1 MRASNLIVLVELK
14 LLKLFNEDTQTIID
28 QRNLEAIEGHLST
41 IRNELSEVQDLKV
54 SIQELTFEDGKDET
68 DIRTWS
74 AQIDKD
80 IKQFQGVGTELR
92 EIVKEMK
99 QEAEREDRIKQEQII
114 NLEKEIEKVK
124 FEEKLNYEKQL
135 EELHSKTSNPTQ
147 GVSKV
152 KLPKLIITKFNG
164 TFTDWFCFWNQ
175 YEAEIDSSNIS
186 PVSKFSY
193 LKELVIT
200 PVCANIDALPLTSE
214 GYERAKQ
221 ILKAKYGKPSE
232 VVNAFIQ
239 NIMSLPHIRGTNP
252 SKIHDFY
259 GKLASSVQAL
269 EALGKLK
276 TVSGYAGLTL
286 DKLEGIQADLV
297 RTNDGWQDWGFTQLL
312 EQEGSGLRET
322 RWRAKATKT
331 QTEILDE

>member
-1 MRASNLIVLVELK
+1 MDLATSAKKLQGKLK
-14 LLKLFNEDTQTIID
+14 LLKLLNEDTQNIID

-41 IRNELSEVQDLKV
+41 IRNKLSEVQDLKV
-54 SIQELTFEDGKDET
+54 SIQELKFEDGKDET

-74 AQIDKD
+74 AQVDKD
-80 IKQFQGVGTELR
+80 IKQFQGVGTELK

-99 QEAEREDRIKQEQII
+99 QEEAEREDRIKQEQRI
-114 NLEKEIEKVK
+114 NLEKEIEKIK

-147 GVSKV
+147 GASKV

-164 TFTDWFCFWNQ
+164 TFTDWFRFWNQ
-175 YEAEIDSSNIS
+175 YEAEIDSSDIS

-200 PVCANIDALPLTSE
+200 PVRANIDALPLTTE

-232 VVNAFIQ
+232 VVNAFVQ

-252 SKIHDFY
+252 SKIHEFY

-276 TVSGYAGLTL
+276 TVSGYARLTL
-286 DKLEGIQADLV
+286 DKLEGIRADLV
-297 RTNDGWQDWGFTQLL
+297 RTDDGWQDWGFTQLL
-312 EQEGSGLRET
+312 EQLRK
-322 RWRAKATKT
+322 W
-331 QTEILDE
+331 TERNPLLDE